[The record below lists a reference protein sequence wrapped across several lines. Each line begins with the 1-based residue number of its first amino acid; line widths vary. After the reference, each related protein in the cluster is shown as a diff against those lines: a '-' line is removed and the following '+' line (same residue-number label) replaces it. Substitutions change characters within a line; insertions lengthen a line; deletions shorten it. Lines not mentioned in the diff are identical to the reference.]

1 MDPIMQKGGLTPDQK
16 LRRAMYDCLEKKER
30 NPKQVNIIGND
41 LALQPDCE
49 MLGLLRA
56 RGYTVK
62 DLTTCESF
70 EEYLSMAESF
80 FSAGALKK
88 ARPGRT
94 RILPERRF
102 CDAAAPGNMPSG
114 YEKRPRNNAA
124 SEVFVG
130 SGRHVPEH
138 RFGDLGVGIE
148 IEVAGRG
155 REHTPGREVMAAPV
169 GGVQLFNADGGT
181 CGRAVDEAPF
191 A

>member
-1 MDPIMQKGGLTPDQK
+1 MVQRLCAFMEHHFFARK
-16 LRRAMYDCLEKKER
+16 LFPREI
-30 NPKQVNIIGND
+30 P
-41 LALQPDCE
+41 
-49 MLGLLRA
+49 
-56 RGYTVK
+56 
-62 DLTTCESF
+62 
-70 EEYLSMAESF
+70 SMAESF

-181 CGRAVDEAPF
+181 CGRAVDEARSDSRSGTE
-191 A
+191 